1 MEDLMPLSLMF
12 GTKSAFKK
20 TGGTR

>member
-1 MEDLMPLSLMF
+1 MKDLMPLSLMF